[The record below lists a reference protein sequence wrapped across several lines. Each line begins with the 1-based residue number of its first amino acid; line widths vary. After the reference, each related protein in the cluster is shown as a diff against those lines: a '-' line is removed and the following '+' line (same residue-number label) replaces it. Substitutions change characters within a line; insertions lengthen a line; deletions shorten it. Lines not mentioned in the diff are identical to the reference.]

1 MQKRY
6 RWEDENSATI
16 STLFWQKC
24 AARTKDNLSKER
36 AKALYNANIDYP
48 TQGGEL
54 YMHKY
59 NPWWCSAD
67 IWAQMC
73 EKWTEEDWLKR
84 SSTASS
90 NRFAGADSGQKAKG
104 TYKGGSIS
112 QMQHIT
118 NKESQSPGVSIDW
131 VDVYVA
137 TRDGLPDAI
146 KTAEN
151 YRRLFDERYPEGTER
166 PDFDQELWEMAS
178 VVKKNYVKGQGQRRR
193 PSFSG
198 SFNGSGSTQSS
209 QSSSHLSTHTAAD
222 CVRAICQNKEL
233 LLILGGHLGAI
244 DPEAL
249 ARAVEAAAASRRAD
263 DTEGSRHDDQ
273 EDESGGT

>member
-1 MQKRY
+1 MPRHPDYKVCTGEWFFKRY

-67 IWAQMC
+67 IWTQMC

-84 SSTASS
+84 
-90 NRFAGADSGQKAKG
+90 
-104 TYKGGSIS
+104 I
-112 QMQHIT
+112 
-118 NKESQSPGVSIDW
+118 SIDW

-146 KTAEN
+146 KTA
-151 YRRLFDERYPEGTER
+151 RYPEGTER
-166 PDFDQELWEMAS
+166 PDFDQELWEMAT

-193 PSFSG
+193 PSFRG
-198 SFNGSGSTQSS
+198 SFNGS
-209 QSSSHLSTHTAAD
+209 
-222 CVRAICQNKEL
+222 EL

-249 ARAVEAAAASRRAD
+249 ARAVEAATASRRAD
-263 DTEGSRHDDQ
+263 DTEVYCLVKLTLFFVRVISF
-273 EDESGGT
+273 S